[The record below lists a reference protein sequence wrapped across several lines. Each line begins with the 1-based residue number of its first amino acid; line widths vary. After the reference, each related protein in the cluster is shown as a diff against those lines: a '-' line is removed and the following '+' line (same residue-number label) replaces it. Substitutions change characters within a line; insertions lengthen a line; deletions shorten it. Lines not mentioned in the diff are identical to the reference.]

1 MNRAPPL
8 MLYPVLSGGPCLK
21 KMSSTIRIATQGCTA
36 IITNVLVCVQQL
48 FLYQHCLQVFNKI
61 KTFLF
66 SVPGSFLF
74 SFLSWCQKRHP
85 VPLLKISV
93 EIGIVTT
100 LQLLKKLNPQTESV
114 FHSQN

>member
-1 MNRAPPL
+1 MCLFAGVIGVNRAPPL

-66 SVPGSFLF
+66 SVPGSFYFPFYLGV
-74 SFLSWCQKRHP
+74 KRD
-85 VPLLKISV
+85 I
-93 EIGIVTT
+93 
-100 LQLLKKLNPQTESV
+100 Q
-114 FHSQN
+114 FRF